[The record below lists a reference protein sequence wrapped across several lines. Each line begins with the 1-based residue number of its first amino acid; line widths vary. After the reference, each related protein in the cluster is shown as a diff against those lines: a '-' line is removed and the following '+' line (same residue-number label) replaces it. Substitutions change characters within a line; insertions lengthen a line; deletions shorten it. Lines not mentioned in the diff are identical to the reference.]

1 MNGDV
6 LALRDELLALGT
18 ATLYEASGIDCF
30 MPAALRPAWPNAKI
44 VGRAMPVSTSSGDN
58 LPLHLALEAVEPGE
72 VLVVDAKGAPHGYW
86 GEVLTVA
93 AQVRGVEGLVID
105 GGVRDTRELEKLG
118 FPVFSSH
125 VALRGT
131 EKQDVGTV
139 GEPIRLGDVE
149 VRRGDVVVADQDGV
163 IVLPAESLRTVLNAS
178 RARVDKERDFVERLR
193 AGASTVDLYSLPRA

>member
-1 MNGDV
+1 MNEDL

-18 ATLYEASGIDCF
+18 ATLYEASGIECF
-30 MPAALRPAWPNAKI
+30 LPVALRPVWPNAQV
-44 VGRAMPVSTSSGDN
+44 VGRAMPVSTLSGDN

-93 AQVRGVEGLVID
+93 AQACGVEGLVID

-131 EKQDVGTV
+131 EKRDVGTV
-139 GEPIRLGDVE
+139 GEPIRFGGAE

-163 IVLPAESLRTVLNAS
+163 IVLPVESFGTVLNAS
-178 RARVDKERDFVERLR
+178 RDRVDKERDFIERLR
-193 AGASTVDLYSLPRA
+193 AGASTIDLYSLPRS